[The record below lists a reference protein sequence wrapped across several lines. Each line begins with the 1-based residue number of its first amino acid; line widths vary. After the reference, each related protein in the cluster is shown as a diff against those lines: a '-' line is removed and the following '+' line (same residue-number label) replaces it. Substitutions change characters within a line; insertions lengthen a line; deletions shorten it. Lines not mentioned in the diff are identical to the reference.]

1 MLTGRETLNGTGND
15 LTGYYQRSHTFEIGA
30 APGLAAFVSDF
41 ASVEVSVGVM
51 GFSYKWVDQIHNQV
65 NKASVIVQVVISR

>member
-1 MLTGRETLNGTGND
+1 MLTGRGNIPMVRGND

-51 GFSYKWVDQIHNQV
+51 GFSYKWVDQITQ
-65 NKASVIVQVVISR
+65 SG